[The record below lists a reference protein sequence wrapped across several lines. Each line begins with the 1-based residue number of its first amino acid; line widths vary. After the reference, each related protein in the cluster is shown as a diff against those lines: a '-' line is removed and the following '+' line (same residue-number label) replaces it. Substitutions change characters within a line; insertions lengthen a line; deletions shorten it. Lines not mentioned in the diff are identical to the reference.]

1 VYDDDPGMFGAKK
14 DLLGRVWIDIEK
26 KISQIVSPVDGKK
39 YTVHT
44 HKDPEWY
51 DLIFDATN
59 SKEGQ
64 LLVGYDIIPME
75 AKEAVLP
82 FHHLNSLN

>member
-1 VYDDDPGMFGAKK
+1 MFGSKK
-14 DLLGRVWIDIEK
+14 DLLGRVWLDIEK
-26 KISQIVSPVDGKK
+26 KICQITSPVDGKR
-39 YTVHT
+39 YNVHT

-64 LLVGYDIIPME
+64 ILVGYDLIPM
-75 AKEAVLP
+75 ADKDAVILT
-82 FHHLNSLN
+82 SLTMLVST